1 LRNVAE
7 ALREVKE
14 NLSQVSSEMDVFS
27 NLASIQ
33 NKLGKGETV
42 AFSDV
47 KDLLADMPNLLPL
60 ILDSSLEVKQEI
72 IDAAVAEQE
81 QEILQTLADTIF
93 KDKQLLVSMFPG
105 VDTATLTP
113 EMVKE
118 QVRPVIANYVQG
130 IMDGFIEEAKK
141 EESPFEVYLKE
152 MLAQINKE
160 QIEKV
165 FSGTALFREVGA
177 MTQLLMQPDGANAF
191 LSAIASIADA
201 SEGSRGRAM
210 FDALKELDE
219 FNNIVY
225 ELESGQIGAAEAARR
240 LTAAL
245 TPLGE
250 KIKEISNNYKL
261 SERADKKFLDEI
273 SQLQDAFAE
282 GGTMQQGII
291 NM

>member
-60 ILDSSLEVKQEI
+60 ILDSSLGVKQEI

-81 QEILQTLADTIF
+81 QEILQALADTIF

-130 IMDGFIEEAKK
+130 IMDGFIEEARK

>member
-1 LRNVAE
+1 MRNVAE

-60 ILDSSLEVKQEI
+60 ILDSSLGVKQEI

-81 QEILQTLADTIF
+81 QEILQALADTIF

-130 IMDGFIEEAKK
+130 IMDGFIEEARK

>member
-1 LRNVAE
+1 MRNVAE

-14 NLSQVSSEMDVFS
+14 NLSRVSSEMDVFS

-60 ILDSSLEVKQEI
+60 ILDSSLGVKQEI

-81 QEILQTLADTIF
+81 QEILQALADTIF

-130 IMDGFIEEAKK
+130 IMDGFIEEARK

-273 SQLQDAFAE
+273 SQLQDAFAK

>member
-1 LRNVAE
+1 MRNVAE

>member
-1 LRNVAE
+1 MRNVAE

-60 ILDSSLEVKQEI
+60 ILDSSLGVKQEI

-81 QEILQTLADTIF
+81 QEILQALADTIF

-130 IMDGFIEEAKK
+130 IMDGFIEEARK

-273 SQLQDAFAE
+273 SQLQDAFAK